1 MTAFNFEKVRCGKEL
16 FWTVL
21 APCGI
26 SSYNPETDEAIGSK
40 SVAALDRV
48 VPPVRSISEEC
59 VQCTILPGCP
69 GCRHEFYCQSFSRSF
84 QLLSRFCVR
93 EARSALSSGCRLWP
107 LFGESILSSQDRRML
122 SPAFG
127 WRLEEPE
134 RLIFKCCAEVKTSW
148 HCKTHSGTLMILE
161 HLCIVTK
168 PAVSVFFT
176 ELKRR
181 SIVSVAMR
189 RCAWACRWG
198 SQPLAWLRSPC
209 QPVA

>member
-1 MTAFNFEKVRCGKEL
+1 MKAGIQRQFEPARLQPGPSTRL
-16 FWTVL
+16 WFWDACLKTVHQPGSML
-21 APCGI
+21 RSEAEEWLHSCGI

-84 QLLSRFCVR
+84 QLFSRFCMR

-134 RLIFKCCAEVKTSW
+134 RLTFKCCAEVKTSW
-148 HCKTHSGTLMILE
+148 DCKTHSGTLMILE
-161 HLCIVTK
+161 YLCIVTK
-168 PAVSVFFT
+168 PEVSVSFYRT
-176 ELKRR
+176 
-181 SIVSVAMR
+181 
-189 RCAWACRWG
+189 
-198 SQPLAWLRSPC
+198 
-209 QPVA
+209 